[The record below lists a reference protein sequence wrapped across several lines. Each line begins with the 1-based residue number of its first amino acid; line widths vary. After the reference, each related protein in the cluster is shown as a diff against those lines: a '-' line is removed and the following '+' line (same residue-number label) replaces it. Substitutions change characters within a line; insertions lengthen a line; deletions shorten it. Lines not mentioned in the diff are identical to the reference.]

1 MKYYGDAEITGK
13 ATVDGEVESK
23 GKLTV
28 GNGISIIHNYQHNN
42 LTDKYTIKTLN
53 NSGPVLTS
61 ERHFESNTGFRT
73 AIDINVSNILLLAAK
88 TEQDSNNTDKYNDTK
103 TSKLAIYSDR
113 MISIADTIE
122 LQGDNINFYNRDG
135 DTKFYYVNTEN
146 KLLTNTVFEAKKYG
160 SINAT
165 KVKISNNGSSSYY
178 SMSYSNGVLTFT
190 TS

>member
-23 GKLTV
+23 GKLTAD
-28 GNGISIIHNYQHNN
+28 NGVSITHNYQHNN

-61 ERHFESNTGFRT
+61 ERYFKSNTGLRT
-73 AIDINVSNILLLAAK
+73 AININVSNILLLAAN
-88 TEQDSNNTDKYNDTK
+88 TEQDSNNTNEYNDTK

-113 MISIADTIE
+113 IISIADTIE

-135 DTKFYYVNTEN
+135 DTKFYYINTEN
-146 KLLTNTVFEAKKYG
+146 KLLTNTVFEAKNYG

-165 KVKISNNGSSSYY
+165 KVKISNNNSSSYY
-178 SMSYSNGVLTFT
+178 SMSYSNGILTFT
-190 TS
+190 S